1 MKEEDKK
8 REIEDERVAREEDE
22 KRIEVRVAREAEDK
36 KREIEDERI
45 AGEIAEQQQQQ
56 TAAAWRFGG

>member
-45 AGEIAEQQQQQ
+45 ARE
-56 TAAAWRFGG
+56 